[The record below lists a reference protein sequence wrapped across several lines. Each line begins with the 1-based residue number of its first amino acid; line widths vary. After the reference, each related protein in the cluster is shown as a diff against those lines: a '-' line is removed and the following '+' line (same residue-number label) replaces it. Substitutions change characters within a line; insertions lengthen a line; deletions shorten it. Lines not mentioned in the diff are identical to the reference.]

1 MALST
6 VAVTLG
12 STVEGGSMRP
22 VEVFGIVIRVFG
34 LSLFIYALWYLV
46 YGVSTVLGLG
56 EQAGG
61 YRLSYFI
68 SGITFLLMSLYLLRG
83 APHIERF
90 SYPEA
95 ER

>member
-1 MALST
+1 MK
-6 VAVTLG
+6 
-12 STVEGGSMRP
+12 P

-61 YRLSYFI
+61 YRVSYFI
-68 SGITFLLMSLYLLRG
+68 SGITFLLLSLYLLRG
-83 APHIERF
+83 APHLVRF
-90 SYPEA
+90 SYA
-95 ER
+95 ETEG